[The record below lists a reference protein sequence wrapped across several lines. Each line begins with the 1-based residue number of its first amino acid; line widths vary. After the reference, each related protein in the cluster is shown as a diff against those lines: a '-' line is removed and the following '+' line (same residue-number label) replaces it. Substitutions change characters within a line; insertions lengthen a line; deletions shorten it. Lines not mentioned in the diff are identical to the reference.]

1 MVSDEGDRPVPAEFQ
16 DALYVL
22 GEYLSDKVA
31 PLLALDALTLLM
43 ELPPIFVARE
53 IATWSARQ
61 VEVQQGALAIG
72 DLLFHAARKIH
83 MMGDFG
89 LIATATLDAYLGTLG
104 PLLLQACPPAE
115 REPLVLGLSRLNES
129 RQALASKVEIVHR
142 QSGAPEAVARAA
154 AASAQQVAQAAPQ
167 VLSAVVQGLGR
178 LPLLLRRLEQ
188 FALARP
194 APAAAPRAG
203 TAKEEPEATRSG
215 PGAHLTAGRAALVAD
230 AVLEASLQA
239 KDGPELE
246 QHLERIRKL
255 GVVAGTDEMFRALG
269 RSVSGWTLPADA
281 AVPGLPEG
289 GQVSAMRRMI
299 ALADEPAEAGRRFR
313 EMVHAAIEQFN
324 EGAYGRSLKM
334 FDLARQM
341 VEGGQVKAAFVEPM
355 AASGHEYLAEE
366 RVRKL
371 AERPEGHFFLR
382 PVLAFFQAYSPDRL
396 LDELQAEQRRDRRRQ
411 LLNLL
416 EAHGAP
422 ARAAAWGRLQS
433 DPEGRV
439 AGVYFL
445 RNLVCL
451 LRTIPRPEDAPWS
464 VEEEIDVLAPFVE
477 PGRPLFLVKEALQ
490 CLVASRH
497 PWAESHLVAQ
507 LEALEEALL
516 ERTALAEDRNVLLIH
531 LDRAAAAL
539 ARLATPLAWAALVEH
554 ALGRQSSFGDPLSRL
569 AELSTQDLSPAPTV
583 VARLVG
589 AIEENLP
596 RGVLG
601 RLVPGREATLTRLV
615 AALGSTRAPEVHDLL
630 ADLASRFA
638 GQAFGREAQKVLVA
652 LEQKAAAAPAGAPS
666 ISGDLDLFGL
676 PNLLQNLS
684 ELAKTGV
691 LNLLDA
697 SGRPVA
703 ALRLEE
709 GAIRGAQCG
718 ARRGR
723 EALYQLIERPFPASF
738 AFVRGGRPEQSDG
751 EKLPVTHLLLE
762 GVRRHDHLQRAL
774 ALVPEDVPLEAS
786 GKSPSSVPDEL
797 DYDLVVALWQKACEG
812 VPPRE
817 IESGLPVDSYRVF
830 RCLAHWVEEGALR
843 PRPTATA

>member
-1 MVSDEGDRPVPAEFQ
+1 MSDEGNHPVPAEFQ
-16 DALYVL
+16 DAFHVL

-31 PLLALDALTLLM
+31 PLMALDALTLLM
-43 ELPPIFVARE
+43 ELPPAFVARE
-53 IATWSARQ
+53 MATWCVRQ
-61 VEVQQGALAIG
+61 VEVQQGALG
-72 DLLFHAARKIH
+72 VGELLFHAARKIH
-83 MMGDFG
+83 IMGDFG
-89 LIATATLDAYLGTLG
+89 LIATATLDAYLGALG
-104 PLLLQACPPAE
+104 PLLLEVCPPEE
-115 REPLVLGLSRLNES
+115 REPLEQGLSRLNES

-142 QSGAPEAVARAA
+142 QSGGAEAVARAA
-154 AASAQQVAQAAPQ
+154 AASAQQAAQAAPQ

-188 FALARP
+188 FAL
-194 APAAAPRAG
+194 PRAAVAPTAS
-203 TAKEEPEATRSG
+203 TAKEEPGVHRGGGRS
-215 PGAHLTAGRAALVAD
+215 ALVAD

-269 RSVSGWTLPADA
+269 RSVSGWTLPAA
-281 AVPGLPEG
+281 ADVPALPEG

-324 EGAYGRSLKM
+324 EGSYGRSLKM

-341 VEGGQVKAAFVEPM
+341 AGDGQVKAAFVEM
-355 AASGHEYLAEE
+355 MVASGHEYLAEE
-366 RVRKL
+366 RLRKL
-371 AERPEGHFFLR
+371 AERPESHFFLR
-382 PVLAFFQAYSPDRL
+382 PVLAFFRAYSPDRL

-411 LLNLL
+411 ILNFL

-422 ARAAAWGRLQS
+422 ARAAAWGRLQT

-445 RNLVCL
+445 RNLIYL
-451 LRTIPRPEDAPWS
+451 LRAIPRPDDAPWP
-464 VEEEIDVLAPFVE
+464 VEEEIEVLAPLVE

-490 CLVASRH
+490 CLLASRH
-497 PWAESHLVAQ
+497 PWAESYLVAQ
-507 LEALEEALL
+507 LEAVEEALRG
-516 ERTALAEDRNVLLIH
+516 RTASAEDRNALLIH

-554 ALGRQSSFGDPLSRL
+554 ALGRDATFGDPLARL
-569 AELSTQDLSPAPTV
+569 TELSTQDLSSAPTV
-583 VARLVG
+583 VARLVE

-615 AALGSTRAPEVHDLL
+615 AALGSTRAPEVRELL
-630 ADLASRFA
+630 SDLASRFP
-638 GQAFGREAQKVLVA
+638 GQAFGHEAQRVLA
-652 LEQKAAAAPAGAPS
+652 TLGRKAAAATPAAPS

-684 ELAKTGV
+684 ELKKTGV

-703 ALRLEE
+703 ALRLGE
-709 GAIRGAQCG
+709 GAICGAQCG
-718 ARRGR
+718 ARKGR
-723 EALYQLIERPFPASF
+723 EALYQLIERPFPGTF
-738 AFVRGGRPEQSDG
+738 AFVRDGRPG
-751 EKLPVTHLLLE
+751 ELDAETLPVTHLLLE

-774 ALVPEDVPLEAS
+774 ALVPEDVPFEAS
-786 GKSPSSVPDEL
+786 GKSPSSVPEEL

-812 VPPRE
+812 TPPRE
-817 IESGLPVDSYRVF
+817 IESGLPVDSYRVY

-843 PRPTATA
+843 PRPAATA

>member
-1 MVSDEGDRPVPAEFQ
+1 
-16 DALYVL
+16 
-22 GEYLSDKVA
+22 
-31 PLLALDALTLLM
+31 
-43 ELPPIFVARE
+43 PPEERE
-53 IATWSARQ
+53 
-61 VEVQQGALAIG
+61 ALA
-72 DLLFHAARKIH
+72 
-83 MMGDFG
+83 
-89 LIATATLDAYLGTLG
+89 
-104 PLLLQACPPAE
+104 
-115 REPLVLGLSRLNES
+115 LGLSRLNES

-142 QSGAPEAVARAA
+142 QSGAPESVTRAA
-154 AASAQQVAQAAPQ
+154 AASAQQAAQAAQAAPQ

-188 FALARP
+188 FALTRA
-194 APAAAPRAG
+194 APAAAHTASA
-203 TAKEEPEATRSG
+203 AKEGAAATRG
-215 PGAHLTAGRAALVAD
+215 APEAHLTAGRSALVAD

-239 KDGPELE
+239 KDGPELD
-246 QHLERIRKL
+246 QYLERIRKL
-255 GVVAGTDEMFRALG
+255 GVVAGTDEIFRALG
-269 RSVSGWTLPADA
+269 RSVSGWALPAADD
-281 AVPGLPEG
+281 VPALPEG

-324 EGAYGRSLKM
+324 EGTYGRSLKM

-341 VEGGQVKAAFVEPM
+341 VEEGQVKTAFVEPM
-355 AASGHEYLAEE
+355 VLSGHEYLAEE

-382 PVLAFFQAYSPDRL
+382 PVLSFFRAYSPDRL
-396 LDELQAEQRRDRRRQ
+396 LDELQAEHRRDRRHQ

-416 EAHGAP
+416 EANGTP
-422 ARAAAWGRLQS
+422 ARAAAWGRLQA

-439 AGVYFL
+439 AGLYFL
-445 RNLVCL
+445 RNLVYL
-451 LRTIPRPEDAPWS
+451 LRTIPRPDDTPWRI
-464 VEEEIDVLAPFVE
+464 EEEIDVLAPLVE

-507 LEALEEALL
+507 LEAVEEALL
-516 ERTALAEDRNVLLIH
+516 ERTASAEDRKVLLIH

-539 ARLATPLAWAALVEH
+539 ARLATPLAWAAIVEH
-554 ALGRQSSFGDPLSRL
+554 ALGRQASFGDPLSRL

-583 VARLVG
+583 VARLRE

-615 AALGSTRAPEVHDLL
+615 AALGSTRAPEVLELL
-630 ADLASRFA
+630 SDLASRYA
-638 GQAFGREAQKVLVA
+638 GQAFGREAQKVLAA
-652 LEQKAAAAPAGAPS
+652 LDQKAAASSAVPS

-691 LNLLDA
+691 LNLLDV
-697 SGRPVA
+697 SGRPIA

-709 GAIRGAQCG
+709 GVMYGARCG
-718 ARRGR
+718 TRRGR
-723 EALYQLIERPFPASF
+723 EAVYQLIERPFPATF
-738 AFVRGGRPEQSDG
+738 AFVRGGRPEEPDA
-751 EKLPVTHLLLE
+751 EKLSVTHLLLE

-774 ALVPEDVPLEAS
+774 ALVPDDVPLEAS
-786 GKSPSSVPDEL
+786 GKSPSSVPDEV

-812 VPPRE
+812 TPPRE

-843 PRPTATA
+843 PRPATAA

>member
-1 MVSDEGDRPVPAEFQ
+1 MVSDEGDRPVPADFQ

-31 PLLALDALTLLM
+31 PLMALDALTLLM
-43 ELPPIFVARE
+43 ELPPAFVAGE
-53 IATWSARQ
+53 IAMWSVRQ
-61 VEVQQGALAIG
+61 VEVQQGALAVG

-89 LIATATLDAYLGTLG
+89 LIATATLDGYLGDLG
-104 PLLLQACPPAE
+104 PLLLQACPTEE
-115 REPLVLGLSRLNES
+115 REPLALGLSRLNES

-142 QSGAPEAVARAA
+142 QSGAPESVAHAV
-154 AASAQQVAQAAPQ
+154 AASAQQAALAAPH

-178 LPLLLRRLEQ
+178 LPLLFLRLEQ
-188 FALARP
+188 FAQTRA
-194 APAAAPRAG
+194 APAAAPAP
-203 TAKEEPEATRSG
+203 KEEPAATSSA
-215 PGAHLTAGRAALVAD
+215 PGGGLTAGRTALVAE
-230 AVLEASLQA
+230 AVLEAALQA

-246 QHLERIRKL
+246 QYLERIREL

-269 RSVSGWTLPADA
+269 RSVSGWTLPAAADA
-281 AVPGLPEG
+281 PALPEG

-313 EMVHAAIEQFN
+313 EMVHVAIEQFN
-324 EGAYGRSLKM
+324 EGSYGRSVKM

-341 VEGGQVKAAFVEPM
+341 VEEGQVKAAFVEPM
-355 AASGHEYLAEE
+355 VVSGHEYLAEA

-382 PVLAFFQAYSPDRL
+382 PVLAFFRAHSPDRL
-396 LDELQAEQRRDRRRQ
+396 LDDLQAETRRDRRRQ

-416 EAHGAP
+416 ETHGPP

-433 DPEGRV
+433 DPEGR
-439 AGVYFL
+439 AGGAYFL
-445 RNLVCL
+445 RNLLYL
-451 LRTIPRPEDAPWS
+451 LRAIPRPDDTPWS
-464 VEEEIDVLAPFVE
+464 VEEEINLLALHVE
-477 PGRPLFLVKEALQ
+477 PGRPLFLVKEAFQ

-497 PWAESHLVAQ
+497 PRAESHLVAQ
-507 LEALEEALL
+507 LVAVEEALL
-516 ERTALAEDRNVLLIH
+516 ERAASAEDRSVLLIH

-539 ARLATPLAWAALVEH
+539 ARFATPSAWAALVDH
-554 ALGRQSSFGDPLSRL
+554 ALGREASFGDPLARL
-569 AELSTQDLSPAPTV
+569 EELSSQDLSPAPTV

-596 RGVLG
+596 RGMLG
-601 RLVPGREATLTRLV
+601 RLVSGREASLTRLV
-615 AALGSTRAPEVHDLL
+615 AALGSTRAPEVHELL
-630 ADLASRFA
+630 SDLASRFA
-638 GQAFGREAQKVLVA
+638 SQAFGREAQKA
-652 LEQKAAAAPAGAPS
+652 LAALDQNAAAPPAAPL

-709 GAIRGAQCG
+709 GVMLGAQCG
-718 ARRGR
+718 ARKGR
-723 EALYQLIERPFPASF
+723 EAIYQLIERPFPATF
-738 AFVRGGRPEQSDG
+738 AFVRGGRPEEPDG
-751 EKLPVTHLLLE
+751 ENLPVTQLLLE

-774 ALVPEDVPLEAS
+774 ALVPDDVPLEAS
-786 GKSPSSVPDEL
+786 GKSPSSVPDEV
-797 DYDLVVALWQKACEG
+797 DYDLVLALWQKACEG
-812 VPPRE
+812 TPPCE

-843 PRPTATA
+843 PRPAATV

>member
-1 MVSDEGDRPVPAEFQ
+1 MSDEGDRLVPPEFQ

-31 PLLALDALTLLM
+31 PLMALDALTLLM
-43 ELPPIFVARE
+43 ELPPAFVARE
-53 IATWSARQ
+53 VATWSVRQ
-61 VEVQQGALAIG
+61 VEIQQGALAVG

-89 LIATATLDAYLGTLG
+89 LIATATLDGYLGALG
-104 PLLLQACPPAE
+104 PLLLQASPPEE
-115 REPLVLGLSRLNES
+115 REALALGLSRLNES

-142 QSGAPEAVARAA
+142 QSGAPESVTRAA
-154 AASAQQVAQAAPQ
+154 AASAQQAAQAAPQ

-188 FALARP
+188 FALSR
-194 APAAAPRAG
+194 AAPGAAH
-203 TAKEEPEATRSG
+203 TASAAKEATGAPLGARD
-215 PGAHLTAGRAALVAD
+215 AHLTAGRAALVAD

-246 QHLERIRKL
+246 QYLERIRKL

-269 RSVSGWTLPADA
+269 RSVSGWTLPAATDVA
-281 AVPGLPEG
+281 ALPEG

-299 ALADEPAEAGRRFR
+299 SLADEPAEAGRRFR
-313 EMVHAAIEQFN
+313 EMVHAAIEQLN
-324 EGAYGRSLKM
+324 EGSYGRSLKM

-341 VEGGQVKAAFVEPM
+341 VEEGQVKAAFVEPM
-355 AASGHEYLAEE
+355 VVSGHEYVSED

-371 AERPEGHFFLR
+371 AERPESHYLLR
-382 PVLAFFQAYSPDRL
+382 PVLGFFRAYSPDRL
-396 LDELQAEQRRDRRRQ
+396 LEELQAEQRRDRRRQ

-422 ARAAAWGRLQS
+422 ARAAVWGRLQS

-445 RNLVCL
+445 RNLVYL
-451 LRTIPRPEDAPWS
+451 LRAIPRPDDTPWPI
-464 VEEEIDVLAPFVE
+464 EEEVDVLAPLIE

-490 CLVASRH
+490 SLVATRH

-507 LEALEEALL
+507 FEAVEEALL
-516 ERTALAEDRNVLLIH
+516 ERTASAEDRKVLLIH

-539 ARLATPLAWAALVEH
+539 ARLATPLAWAAIVEH
-554 ALGRQSSFGDPLSRL
+554 ALGRQASFGDPLSRL
-569 AELSTQDLSPAPTV
+569 AELSSQDLSPAPTV
-583 VARLVG
+583 VAGLVG
-589 AIEENLP
+589 AIQENLP

-615 AALGSTRAPEVHDLL
+615 AALGSTRAPEVLELL
-630 ADLASRFA
+630 SDLASRYA
-638 GQAFGREAQKVLVA
+638 GQAFGREAQKILVA
-652 LEQKAAAAPAGAPS
+652 LDPKAAASPAVPS

-684 ELAKTGV
+684 ELGKTGV

-703 ALRLEE
+703 SLRLLE
-709 GAIRGAQCG
+709 GVMYGAQCG
-718 ARRGR
+718 ARKGR
-723 EALYQLIERPFPASF
+723 EALYQLIERPFPATF
-738 AFVRGGRPEQSDG
+738 AFVRGGRSEEPDA
-751 EKLPVTHLLLE
+751 EKLPVTQLLME

-786 GKSPSSVPDEL
+786 GKSPSTVPDEI

-812 VPPRE
+812 TPPRQ

-843 PRPTATA
+843 PRPATAA